1 VTVFLKRLPMDDT
14 LLVAVGDGIA
24 TITLNRPRVRNAL
37 NAALLADLARALHEA
52 DADPR
57 IRAIILTG
65 AGDKAFA
72 AGADIAELA
81 ALDGSRTGAA
91 QARSGQ
97 ALTLAMESMRT
108 PIIAAVNGY
117 ALGGGC
123 ELAMAADI
131 RIASDTAAFGQPEV
145 NLGLIPGYGGTQRM
159 ARFVGRAMA
168 MYLCL
173 TGEIIDA
180 REALRIGLVQR
191 VVPLADLLDEA
202 RRVAGLI
209 AAKAPLAVAA
219 TKRAID
225 EGLGLTMHAALA
237 IDALHFGSVVDTA
250 DFREGTNAFLTKRA
264 PVFTG
269 E

>member
-1 VTVFLKRLPMDDT
+1 MDET
-14 LLVAVGDGIA
+14 LLVTVGDGIA

-37 NAALLADLARALHEA
+37 NAALLGQLAQALSGAEA
-52 DADPR
+52 DPAVH
-57 IRAIILTG
+57 AVILTG
-65 AGDKAFA
+65 AGEKAFA
-72 AGADIAELA
+72 AGADIAELN
-81 ALDGSRTGAA
+81 ALHNSVAGAA

-97 ALTLAMESMRT
+97 SVTLAMERMRT
-108 PIIAAVNGY
+108 PIVAAVNGY

-131 RIASDTAAFGQPEV
+131 RIASENAIFGQPEV
-145 NLGLIPGYGGTQRM
+145 NLGLIPGYGGTQRL
-159 ARFVGRAMA
+159 ARLVGRGMA

-173 TGEIIDA
+173 TGEMIDA
-180 REALRIGLVQR
+180 REALRIGLVQW
-191 VVPLADLLDEA
+191 VVPQAQLMDEA

-225 EGLGLTMHAALA
+225 EGIGLPMTEALA
-237 IDALHFGSVVDTA
+237 IEALHFGTIVGTA
-250 DFREGTNAFLTKRA
+250 DFREGTQAFLEKRSA
-264 PVFTG
+264 AFRG